1 MTTITDISSIEL
13 IAIGSPA
20 YKRLSIAMTM
30 AGFSTFSL
38 LYSTQPLLPE
48 FASKFD
54 LNAEAASLAVSV
66 ATGAMAIGIL
76 FAGVIAGK
84 VGPRPLLVF
93 GLLSAA
99 LFGLLTAVATNWHLI
114 LFFRCLSGISLSG
127 VAAISM
133 VYISDEVEPSAI
145 GPAMGLYIAGSAA
158 GGMIGRLGVAVI
170 AGWLGWR
177 AALGLMGGFSLGAAL
192 VFWAYAPKS
201 RTFVPQ
207 AITVSSFV
215 RGYRTAAFDPALC
228 LLYLSGFLMMGV
240 LVTTFNFVPFHLI
253 APPYSLGT
261 AAIGAIFL
269 IYILGSFSSAWFGAL
284 AGRIGVRPAFWRPM
298 AVLLLGVGLMAS
310 TSLWLVIAGIG
321 VITVGFFGGHTIA
334 SSWVSRRAFGNR
346 AYASALYLFSYYA
359 GSSVLGTVGGVVW
372 TQSSWRGLLVFVGV
386 TSILALLVSL
396 AVARVPPLSDPR
408 QPKVGQRLPG

>member
-1 MTTITDISSIEL
+1 MTTITDTSSTEL
-13 IAIGSPA
+13 IAIGTPA
-20 YKRLSIAMTM
+20 YQRLSIAMTM

-38 LYSTQPLLPE
+38 LYSAQPLLPE
-48 FASKFD
+48 FASNFD
-54 LNAEAASLAVSV
+54 LTAEAASLAVSV

-76 FAGVIAGK
+76 VAGAISGK
-84 VGPRPLLVF
+84 VGPRPLMIF

-99 LFGLLTAVATNWHLI
+99 VFGLLTAVAPSWSLL

-133 VYISDEVEPSAI
+133 VYISDEVEPTAI

-158 GGMIGRLGVAVI
+158 GGMIGRLGVAMI

-177 AALGLMGGFSLGAAL
+177 SALGLMGVFSLGAAL
-192 VFWAYAPKS
+192 VFWACAPKS
-201 RTFVPQ
+201 KTFVPESMTL
-207 AITVSSFV
+207 ASFV
-215 RGYRTAAFDPALC
+215 RGYRAVAFDPALA

-240 LVTTFNFVPFHLI
+240 LVTIFNFVPFHLI
-253 APPYSLGT
+253 APPYSLGST
-261 AAIGAIFL
+261 AIGAIFL

-298 AVLLLGVGLMAS
+298 AVLVLGVGLMAAS
-310 TSLWLVIAGIG
+310 PLWLIIAGMG

-346 AYASALYLFSYYA
+346 AYASALYLFCYYA
-359 GSSVLGTVGGVVW
+359 GSSVLGSVGGIVW
-372 TQSSWRGLLVFVGV
+372 TQTSWSGLLAFVGG
-386 TSILALLVSL
+386 TSILALVVSV
-396 AVARVPPLSDPR
+396 AVARIPPLSDPR
-408 QPKVGQRLPG
+408 QPKIGQRLPG